1 MMTGKVFKVLL
12 VLFFVYACVVQLN
25 DMDAIVWIA
34 MYALA
39 AAMTLTSM
47 FYVYPAILP
56 GIFALISLGWA
67 TVLFPGSMEVNFSM
81 DKEVPREFMGLVIVG
96 LVMSGLSYFHA
107 KARSAQS
114 QIPN

>member
-1 MMTGKVFKVLL
+1 MTGKVFKALL

-25 DMDAIVWIA
+25 DMDAVVWIA

-39 AAMTLTSM
+39 AAMTLTSI

-67 TVLFPGSMEVNFSM
+67 TVLFSDSMAVNFSM

-107 KARSAQS
+107 KARNGPEHSH
-114 QIPN
+114 N